1 MATVGK
7 KKGSSKSGGRKKGT
21 LNKVNTTVTEQLAAL
36 DCDPIEGMAKIAKVA
51 MAEGELMLAGN
62 MFKELAQYVAPKRK
76 SLEVN
81 AHVSFEQSLH
91 DLSDDELDATLNGYR
106 LDATKV

>member
-7 KKGSSKSGGRKKGT
+7 KKGSAKTGGRKKGT
-21 LNKVNTTVTEQLAAL
+21 LNKVNATVTEQLASL
-36 DCDPIEGMAKIAKVA
+36 NCDPIGGMAKIGERA
-51 MAEGELMLAGN
+51 MAEGDYNLAFQVFRELG
-62 MFKELAQYVAPKRK
+62 QYVAPKRK

-91 DLSDDELDATLNGYR
+91 DLSDEELDATLKGYSI
-106 LDATKV
+106 DATRV